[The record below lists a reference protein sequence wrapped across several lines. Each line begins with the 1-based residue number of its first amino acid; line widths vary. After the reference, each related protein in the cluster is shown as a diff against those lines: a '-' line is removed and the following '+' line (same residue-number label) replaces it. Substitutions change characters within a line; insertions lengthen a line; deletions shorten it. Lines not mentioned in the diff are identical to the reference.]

1 MLIRRVTNDT
11 IVIGDRSFTDTIVL
25 TPDAVLEGFASP
37 PIAKL
42 EVEHFE
48 LLLATDPE
56 LVLLGTGGRNI
67 FPPRELVFA
76 FARRGVG
83 LEVMD
88 TPAAARTFN
97 VLAGEGRRLGAVL
110 YL

>member
-1 MLIRRVTNDT
+1 MLIRRVTSDA
-11 IVIGDRSFTDTIVL
+11 IVIGERSFTDTVVL
-25 TPDAVLEGFASP
+25 TPDTMLEGFVSA
-37 PIAKL
+37 PIAEL
-42 EVEHFE
+42 EFGHFE
-48 LLLATDPE
+48 LLLATNPE
-56 LVLLGTGGRNI
+56 LVLLGTGSHNV

>member
-1 MLIRRVTNDT
+1 MTIRRVTNDA
-11 IVIGDRSFTDTIVL
+11 IIIGESSFTETIAL
-25 TPDAVLEGFASP
+25 TPDALIAGFSAP
-37 PIAKL
+37 PVSEL
-42 EVEHFE
+42 DVSHFE
-48 LLLATDPE
+48 LLLATEPE
-56 LVLLGTGGRNI
+56 LVLLGTGSHNI
-67 FPPRELVFA
+67 FPPRELMFG

-88 TPAAARTFN
+88 TAAAARTFN